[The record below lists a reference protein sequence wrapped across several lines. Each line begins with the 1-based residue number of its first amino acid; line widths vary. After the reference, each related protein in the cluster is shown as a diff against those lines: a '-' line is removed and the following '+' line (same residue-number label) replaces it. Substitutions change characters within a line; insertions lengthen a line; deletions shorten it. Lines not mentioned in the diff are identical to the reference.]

1 MTSEKK
7 VAKFR
12 SHPER
17 HAVSRIGWL
26 RAAVL
31 GANDGIISTASL
43 IVGVAASGADK
54 PAILISGGAALVA
67 AFLARRPVER
77 EVGAK
82 MLLAVAAFGVAT
94 IGFGLSRNLFLSLA
108 MLVLIGAADM
118 VSVYIRTTLVQLH
131 TPDTVRGR
139 VSAISG
145 LAISCSN
152 ELGDMQSGVAAALL
166 GATGAVVFGGV
177 GAIVVTLAWAIGFPE
192 LRRARTFAAK
202 YQS

>member
-1 MTSEKK
+1 MAHDRFLLGCITLDL
-7 VAKFR
+7 F
-12 SHPER
+12 
-17 HAVSRIGWL
+17 
-26 RAAVL
+26 AVL
-31 GANDGIISTASL
+31 LGGATAL
-43 IVGVAASGADK
+43 LPVYARDILTFHGQPVGSYGLGVMRAMPG
-54 PAILISGGAALVA
+54 LGAALVA

-82 MLLAVAAFGVAT
+82 MLLAVAAFGIAT
-94 IGFGLSRNLFLSLA
+94 IGFGLSRDLWLSLL
-108 MLVLIGAADM
+108 MLVGIGASDM

-131 TPDTVRGR
+131 TPDAVRGR